1 MGPSYCE
8 SILLW
13 FSWEGME
20 KGEGRKEVYMEG
32 KDLGVREG
40 EQSVGRRR
48 WEGGRDGEGRQA
60 DTVLATVAQER

>member
-1 MGPSYCE
+1 
-8 SILLW
+8 
-13 FSWEGME
+13 ME

-60 DTVLATVAQER
+60 NSSFER